1 MEGEIFMKT
10 GNKYI
15 VGYFNL
21 HRDPS
26 VNFQLNRWISYLG
39 MDALDEIKKI
49 VPKLT
54 DFNNYRTVFLELAKE
69 SEESGKKLHAAYYY
83 RSAEFFMW
91 ANDPQKQPT
100 RKQFLHLVRE
110 HYNLSEADIHNI
122 PYTYNGKSA
131 FLSSY
136 HFKPANPKDIMVI
149 FGGSDS
155 YNEEFL
161 PILMPLSEVGYEIIL
176 FEGPGQGTPLEDYH
190 IPMTH
195 EWHKPVKAVLDYYQV
210 DDVTLMGISMGGCMV
225 MRAAAYEQRVK
236 RVIAYDALYDAN
248 VWLEK
253 LKPVTKIIVKV
264 CVKLK
269 FRRIINMLFY
279 KAMKKSMLFEWA
291 IYQAMHVVGVNTPYE
306 YLEIIKHFR
315 TDDIS
320 HLITQDVLVLAGT
333 EDFSIPL
340 NQFYRQIEALKNV
353 QSLTARL
360 FTKQENASA
369 HCQIGNVG
377 LVLDVITKWIDFVK
391 TYQS

>member
-1 MEGEIFMKT
+1 MKT
-10 GNKYI
+10 ENQFI
-15 VGYFNL
+15 VGYFDL
-21 HRDPS
+21 HEDPS

-39 MDALDEIKKI
+39 EDSLEEIRK
-49 VPKLT
+49 VAPELT
-54 DFNNYRTVFLELAKE
+54 DFSNYRNVFIKLA
-69 SEESGKKLHAAYYY
+69 EEAEAKGKKLNAAYYY

-91 ANDPQKQPT
+91 ADDPQKQPAR
-100 RKQFLHLVRE
+100 RKFLQLVRE
-110 HYNLSEADIHNI
+110 HYNLSDAYIQSI
-122 PYTYNGKSA
+122 PYTYNGKPA

-136 HFKPANPKDIMVI
+136 HFKPFDPKDTIVI

-161 PILMPLSEVGYEIIL
+161 PILIPLSEMGYEIIL

-190 IPMTH
+190 VPMTH
-195 EWHKPVKAVLDYYQV
+195 EWHKPVKAVLDYYEA
-210 DDVTLMGISMGGCMV
+210 DNVTLMGISMGGCMV
-225 MRAAAYEQRVK
+225 MRAAAYEPRVK

-248 VWLEK
+248 VWIERM
-253 LKPVTKIIVKV
+253 KPATKAFVKT

-269 FRRIINMLFY
+269 QKRILNMLFY

-291 IYQAMHVVGVNTPYE
+291 IRQAMHVVGVKTPYE

-340 NQFYRQIEALKNV
+340 NQFYRQIEVLKNV
-353 QSLTARL
+353 RSLTARL
-360 FTKQENASA
+360 FTRQENASA
-369 HCQIGNVG
+369 HCQIGNIG
-377 LVLDVITKWIDFVK
+377 LVLDVITEWIDFVK
-391 TYQS
+391 THQ